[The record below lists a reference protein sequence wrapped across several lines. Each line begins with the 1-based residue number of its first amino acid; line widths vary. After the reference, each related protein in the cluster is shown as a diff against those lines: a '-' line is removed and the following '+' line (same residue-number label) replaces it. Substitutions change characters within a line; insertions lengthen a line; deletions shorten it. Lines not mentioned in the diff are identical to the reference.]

1 MSVNSSDGGNGG
13 TGVAGESGTAAGGR
27 GKYLVTGGAGYV
39 GSVVARHLL
48 EAGHRVTVLDDLS
61 TGFREGVP
69 DGAEFI
75 EGRIQDAARWLDASY
90 DGVLHFAAFSQ
101 VGESV
106 VDPEKYWVNNVGGTT
121 ALLAA
126 MRDAG
131 VRRLVFS
138 STAATYGEPVSV
150 PLTETDPTAPTSP
163 YGASKLAVD
172 HMIGGECHAHG
183 LAAASLR
190 YFNVAGAYGDCGERH
205 DPESHLIPLVLQVAQ
220 GRREAISVYGDDYPT
235 PDGTC
240 VRDYIH
246 VADLAEAHLLALD
259 AVAPGEHLVCNLGN
273 GNGFS
278 VREVIETV
286 REVTG
291 HAVPETAA
299 PRRAGDPAVL
309 VASAESARTRLG
321 WRPSR
326 PGLDTIVQDAWDF
339 ARHGR
344 ARGAGQAVAAT
355 AGGGA

>member
-1 MSVNSSDGGNGG
+1 MSKPQK
-13 TGVAGESGTAAGGR
+13 
-27 GKYLVTGGAGYV
+27 KYLVTGGAGYV
-39 GSVVARHLL
+39 GSVVAQHLL
-48 EAGHRVTVLDDLS
+48 EAGHAVTVLDDLS

-75 EGRIQDAARWLDASY
+75 EGRIQDAAKWLDPSY

-106 VDPEKYWVNNVGGTT
+106 TNPEKYWVNNVGGSV

-131 VRRLVFS
+131 VRTLVFS
-138 STAATYGEPVSV
+138 STAATYGEPATT
-150 PLTETDPTAPTSP
+150 PITESDATAPTNP
-163 YGASKLAVD
+163 YGATKLAVD
-172 HMIGGECHAHG
+172 HMISGEAAAHG
-183 LAAASLR
+183 LAAVSLR
-190 YFNVAGAYGDCGERH
+190 YFNVAGAYGGCGERH
-205 DPESHLIPLVLQVAQ
+205 SPETHLIPLVLQVALGQ
-220 GRREAISVYGDDYPT
+220 RESIAVYGDDYPT

-259 AVAPGEHLVCNLGN
+259 AATPGEHLICNLGN

-291 HAVPETAA
+291 HPVPETAG

-309 VASAESARTRLG
+309 VASATTARERLG
-321 WRPSR
+321 WTPSR
-326 PGLDTIVQDAWDF
+326 ADLAGIVADAWTF
-339 ARHGR
+339 ARR
-344 ARGAGQAVAAT
+344 EEPT
-355 AGGGA
+355 AP